1 MLWLDVRLAIV
12 SSHKMKVTAE
22 KGCTDRFFFFNE
34 KLKWSCNGLTS
45 QRRLDILVI
54 ECPYFLM
61 RPKDFFVIGDLLIVG
76 WDEGPGAPVTPI
88 KATRLGLSYLIKY

>member
-1 MLWLDVRLAIV
+1 
-12 SSHKMKVTAE
+12 
-22 KGCTDRFFFFNE
+22 
-34 KLKWSCNGLTS
+34 
-45 QRRLDILVI
+45 
-54 ECPYFLM
+54 M